1 MENLLPR
8 DCLVRHDHSWK
19 FLVILMMTYP
29 YTAGYYKQNLE
40 SYMSDLEYS
49 QVYTLE
55 ALVEFN
61 RKHAD
66 KELPPRQ

>member
-1 MENLLPR
+1 
-8 DCLVRHDHSWK
+8 
-19 FLVILMMTYP
+19 
-29 YTAGYYKQNLE
+29 
-40 SYMSDLEYS
+40 MSDLEYS